1 MKDVTHTPLFESIMQ
16 GEIDGNA
23 YDLEND
29 YQCIKMHLDGA
40 EKKLQLRFINDDYKI
55 IVEFHQAT
63 ITCFTILPEKNSGGT
78 SLANFYRGQFK
89 YNNNLHEIT
98 AQGKYYY
105 YLSFLGND
113 AIELFAKRVTL
124 TFSRLNS

>member
-1 MKDVTHTPLFESIMQ
+1 MKDVTHTPLFECILR
-16 GEIDGNA
+16 GEIDGSS

-29 YQCIKMHLDGA
+29 YQCIKMQLDGA

-55 IVEFHQAT
+55 ILEFYQTT
-63 ITCFTILPEKNSGGT
+63 ITCFTILPEKSSGST
-78 SLANFYRGQFK
+78 SLTSFYRGQFK
-89 YNNNLHEIT
+89 FNNNLHEIT

-124 TFSRLNS
+124 SLSRLNS

>member
-1 MKDVTHTPLFESIMQ
+1 MKDVTHTPLFESILQ
-16 GEIDGNA
+16 GEIDGNV

-63 ITCFTILPEKNSGGT
+63 ITCFTILPEKSGGT
-78 SLANFYRGQFK
+78 SLSGFYRGQFK